1 MSNVGSGQK
10 AEQQPR
16 TAGRAGRRFR
26 PEHSPQLPNSP
37 SGLQLPLSSLFL
49 SLNQHCVHV
58 LNARS
63 IDMTPPSAASVDP
76 VPLQPRA
83 STAADTMSSTA
94 EPQPHSYLPQS
105 IPSQHATSLTS
116 VITSCHT
123 RVQAFLAEFHEP
135 NSLLAR
141 VQTRA
146 RTSLNIIDD
155 SLQKYS
161 LDEIALSYNGGKDCL
176 VLLILF
182 LAALNSKL
190 PIDEIKR
197 PLIPAMYVAEAD
209 PFTEMEDF
217 VNWSKQIYHLDL
229 ARYTKNAQTTLRSGF
244 EDYLDKNPS
253 VKAIFVGMRRTDPH
267 GTNLTN
273 FDPTDSG
280 WPDFMRIHPVVDWRY
295 AEIWA
300 FLRHLQLEY
309 CSLYDK
315 GYTSLGG
322 LSNTHPNP
330 SLWDPVKE
338 EYRPAYELTDDD
350 LERSGRH

>member
-1 MSNVGSGQK
+1 MLEAVRKQNSLGLRGERGGDSYQNILPPT
-10 AEQQPR
+10 PR
-16 TAGRAGRRFR
+16 TD
-26 PEHSPQLPNSP
+26 SNSR
-37 SGLQLPLSSLFL
+37 LPLSLPL
-49 SLNQHCVHV
+49 SLNQDCSHA
-58 LNARS
+58 LNAGS
-63 IDMTPPSAASVDP
+63 IDMTASPSASVGP
-76 VPLQPRA
+76 VPPKPPAL
-83 STAADTMSSTA
+83 TTADTMSSAA
-94 EPQPHSYLPQS
+94 ETQPPHSHLPQS
-105 IPSQHATSLTS
+105 IPSKHATSLTS

-123 RVQAFLAEFHEP
+123 RVQAFLAESHEP
-135 NSLLAR
+135 DSLLSS
-141 VQTRA
+141 VQNRT

-155 SLQKYS
+155 ALQKYS

-190 PIDEIKR
+190 PIDETKR
-197 PLIPAMYVAEAD
+197 QSIPAMYVAEAD

-244 EDYLDKNPS
+244 EDYLDRNPS

-322 LSNTHPNP
+322 LSNTHQNP

-338 EYRPAYELTDDD
+338 EYGPAYELIDDN
-350 LERSGRH
+350 LERSGRY